1 MKKGMSI
8 GVLLL
13 CGLASL
19 PAVEADHAVDR
30 YGQSTRESWPGK
42 VTSDAQLRAEAAS
55 EWETLKDVRPDLTTH
70 DRYLGRRE
78 GLGLKATGWFRT
90 QKLHGRWWLVTPEG
104 NRFFLQGCDGDD
116 WSEWGYSTPIRTP
129 DGQARPELTE
139 LPDRQEFPAAYA
151 YEGKV
156 NFLCANIQR
165 KHGADFDRK
174 GREVTE
180 RRLLKWGF
188 NTMSKWSFGSYERHF
203 PYIADGGLGNV
214 RRMGN
219 RWHWID
225 MYDPQFAERVDAAV
239 RQQCERHRD
248 SRLLI
253 AYAIEN
259 ENGWHH
265 SELSELLRLDASW
278 AAKAALLDF
287 LGQRHPDVA
296 ALLGRPG
303 ATRAELLAD
312 TASLTLEQVPE
323 SELREF
329 VLASSERYHRVLM
342 AAYRRHDPNHLA
354 MGAAHCPVQSSDW
367 IEGAARHVDFIG
379 INTYDVR
386 GVWSN
391 ALDDIYRRCDKPFA
405 VLEYSFVV
413 EGRGYR
419 RYSHG
424 NTVVDENARGLAYRY
439 FVEREA
445 ARPHCLGTGHFLM
458 WDQPVTRRSLPD
470 GENFTFGLLTQCDQ
484 PYERMLAHVMETN
497 RRVFDIHD
505 GKTPVCSDISP
516 MQLLAT
522 PGAAELFAPFV
533 PGRIGMEV
541 TVDDINGPTFHDVPS
556 RIKCTGAAPRE
567 GVAEIGVV
575 ALTAERRV
583 VTARAFLWD
592 AKLTARMEDHL
603 LVEAS
608 VDGESFTPHA
618 ARFEPTWQ
626 QGAVREWRVVAD
638 GFAPEIRFVRLSFR
652 TAKSLPLWAW
662 QLSHV
667 TVE

>member
-1 MKKGMSI
+1 MKKLIALFLAVLMLLSMAACVQSTDPTTEAGSTPPETFGPDDPYAGLNKEIYVNKDWKILQAKHEKEVTITMWIPNSATSTMGVAIQALADKFNAEQKVKYPGKNITVVIEYQNKSGTLNEKLQAAILANNNPVISAI
-8 GVLLL
+8 GVSSVPLY
-13 CGLASL
+13 
-19 PAVEADHAVDR
+19 EARALD
-30 YGQSTRESWPGK
+30 
-42 VTSDAQLRAEAAS
+42 LRQ
-55 EWETLKDVRPDLTTH
+55 V
-70 DRYLGRRE
+70 
-78 GLGLKATGWFRT
+78 F
-90 QKLHGRWWLVTPEG
+90 
-104 NRFFLQGCDGDD
+104 
-116 WSEWGYSTPIRTP
+116 
-129 DGQARPELTE
+129 
-139 LPDRQEFPAAYA
+139 
-151 YEGKV
+151 
-156 NFLCANIQR
+156 
-165 KHGADFDRK
+165 
-174 GREVTE
+174 
-180 RRLLKWGF
+180 
-188 NTMSKWSFGSYERHF
+188 SYEELQAQSQGMMQYSLYNGKYMLNPYF
-203 PYIADGGLGNV
+203 P
-214 RRMGN
+214 
-219 RWHWID
+219 
-225 MYDPQFAERVDAAV
+225 
-239 RQQCERHRD
+239 
-248 SRLLI
+248 S
-253 AYAIEN
+253 
-259 ENGWHH
+259 
-265 SELSELLRLDASW
+265 ASNIIVYN
-278 AAKAALLDF
+278 KTLMESK
-287 LGQRHPDVA
+287 GVTMPDVA

-608 VDGESFTPHA
+608 GDGESFTPHA